1 MYQEGNIISFT
12 ELGDEYQGIILERR
26 KDSSLI
32 VFDIYG
38 NIKTIYKEDVI
49 STDIQVNIDSINNL
63 LNYYNHHLDEKRQEE
78 TIIQYQMELNKINEK
93 YREKINNVRWKIE
106 NIKKSKEDIIE
117 NLDIYTYSKLNER
130 FNEILNNKATGYEI
144 VTDFTHSVTSVVFN
158 RLYTLA
164 EEGTFD
170 KDKLDFISYHSDGTP
185 YIQEQEY
192 WSIEARSQANSLIKE
207 IDEYLKIDKKLL
219 CKTDLE
225 IEDRIIYGGAIKD
238 LTLSR
243 NYKFI
248 PKNDSN
254 KKDNIDEIFTDIGN
268 FAKEYLIEADADKE
282 VIFPWQ
288 EGYNAKDN
296 ESLFPW
302 RNK

>member
-1 MYQEGNIISFT
+1 MTLQYILSGGQLLIEKTAFTRELLLPDSLLKKIVYGRSNSADIAPRVEKVENLVKIDFNQAEVKMDEGFYD
-12 ELGDEYQGIILERR
+12 LFR
-26 KDSSLI
+26 KL
-32 VFDIYG
+32 
-38 NIKTIYKEDVI
+38 K
-49 STDIQVNIDSINNL
+49 
-63 LNYYNHHLDEKRQEE
+63 
-78 TIIQYQMELNKINEK
+78 EK
-93 YREKINNVRWKIE
+93 YREKINNVRCKIE
-106 NIKKSKEDIIE
+106 NIKKSKEDIVE

-158 RLYTLA
+158 RLYTLV
-164 EEGTFD
+164 EKGTFD
-170 KDKLDFISYHSDGTP
+170 KYKLDFISYHSDGTP

-207 IDEYLKIDKKLL
+207 IDEYLKIDKNLL
-219 CKTDLE
+219 CQTDLE
-225 IEDRIIYGGAIKD
+225 IEDRIIYGGAITD

-268 FAKEYLIEADADKE
+268 FTKEYLIEADKE

-302 RNK
+302 INK